1 MLDYFTSRPTQKSL
15 ITKGVNFFEEKN
27 YAFAITCFQDAI
39 ALGGNLTA
47 SAYINQGLVHLVLG
61 EWAFASSCFMAAKN
75 QRRTASAER
84 RRYAGA
90 VLCEIMQNHLH
101 LRIHPDHEI
110 IIKQLL
116 EFFPESS
123 FIHYVVGYLY
133 HKEGFYTEATT
144 HLNSAFQLYKSY
156 VNDVSD
162 TEIFDHLENGFG
174 KHFDKQIY
182 YLQALNH
189 LAQGKYLQ
197 AWMWLRVPYSSFD
210 SLHTLHAN
218 RTLVLDNDGVP
229 KVNPTYDWATI
240 ERPLFNSDTLDHK
253 QAPDESYLRGL
264 INLRLGLYQVAQMHF
279 QNVTSNVVKNE
290 GQYGHLS
297 LAFYQSAVIEQMQR
311 SDEKSFAQN
320 LSIATAYITK
330 TESHVRP
337 TDHVFSAF
345 ALTSASLGH
354 YTTCML
360 GHIYLHQQKFA
371 AAIEC
376 FTKVIKIRD
385 LKYLPLA
392 LNGLANAYF
401 QTEQYREAAYLFL
414 GVTRDCHISAALCLE
429 FSQQEQFMGFY
440 LHPFSEKLLAA
451 LIEKNFYSAA
461 LQISKF
467 VKSMLGLDY
476 SVFTPQEECDLR
488 NWGKK
493 LIEDKQPAS
502 GLNKLELAEINAETL
517 RQRKLFPG
525 KEKKLTENPPL
536 RTESKYDTPQS
547 RPIPQLSTISSET
560 TYNGATATRE
570 RKGDKIAPSV
580 EPNFDCLRA
589 DSSLTSSSSSS
600 SSRTPAITAFYSS
613 ELRQRSISRTPASTE
628 LSFSLSSP
636 PLISAPTHQKMT

>member
-75 QRRTASAER
+75 KRRIATAEQQ
-84 RRYAGA
+84 RYAGA

-133 HKEGFYTEATT
+133 HKEGFYTKAANY
-144 HLNSAFQLYKSY
+144 LNKAFRLYKNYFGDESG
-156 VNDVSD
+156 

-174 KHFDKQIY
+174 DRLYFYKQICI
-182 YLQALNH
+182 LQAFNCLELGRYAH
-189 LAQGKYLQ
+189 
-197 AWMWLRVPYSSFD
+197 AWEWLVGLSCPHYKKLGSDGTPKFTGGPEWYDFELKNDQD
-210 SLHTLHAN
+210 SDPHA
-218 RTLVLDNDGVP
+218 
-229 KVNPTYDWATI
+229 
-240 ERPLFNSDTLDHK
+240 
-253 QAPDESYLRGL
+253 SYLRGL
-264 INLRLGLYQVAQMHF
+264 ITLRQGLYQVAHEHF
-279 QNVTSNVVKNE
+279 KAVIAHIVRNE
-290 GQYGHLS
+290 TQYGYLS
-297 LAFYQSAVIEQMQR
+297 LTFYQSALSKKLQHF
-311 SDEKSFAQN
+311 DEKSFTPEHKKED
-320 LSIATAYITK
+320 LSIAEAFIIKNKSSVLTTNHA
-330 TESHVRP
+330 
-337 TDHVFSAF
+337 FNAF
-345 ALTSASLGH
+345 ALTSESLSH
-354 YTTCML
+354 YTTCLL
-360 GHIYLHQQKFA
+360 GHIYLQQQKFA
-371 AAIEC
+371 AAMEC

-429 FSQQEQFMGFY
+429 FFQQEQFMGFY